1 MPTLRTILD
10 ERVREADPNLVE
22 KLDNNRV
29 RCFACGH
36 CCPIPDGQPGVC
48 KVRYNRGG
56 KLYVPWG
63 YTAGTQC
70 DPVEKKPFFHAYP
83 GALAYSFGMLG
94 CDLHC
99 AYCQNWVTS
108 QALRDP
114 SAVSPPHQA
123 SPEHLVRDAIAQ
135 GAKILVSTYNEPL
148 ITSEW
153 AVAVFKEAKA
163 AGLVT
168 GFVSNGNGTPQVLEY
183 LRPWLDLYKVD
194 LKSFDD
200 RHYHEL
206 GGRIGPILDSIR
218 RIHRMGLW
226 LEIVTLLIPGFND
239 SPDELRRLTEFLASI
254 SPDIPWHV
262 TAFHGD
268 YKMQNDV
275 ARDTNAEDLLRAV
288 EIGRAVRPSLHL
300 CRKSSRH
307 GWPLGRYALSA
318 VRRNFDRALR
328 LPDQD
333 YRLTPDG
340 RCPHCATAI
349 PGRWSARF
357 EGQIA
362 SHPFLPR
369 KRSAFVYNPIGIV
382 WSSAS
387 AQQYQLFLTGF
398 SRRGNRRQKGYDP
411 KSLT

>member
-1 MPTLRTILD
+1 MSPTLRTILD
-10 ERVREADPNLVE
+10 ERVREADPRLYEN
-22 KLDNNRV
+22 LDNNRL
-29 RCFACGH
+29 RCFSCGH
-36 CCPIPDGQPGVC
+36 CCPIPEGQAGVC
-48 KVRYNRGG
+48 KVRFNRGG

-99 AYCQNWVTS
+99 SYCQNWVTS

-114 SAVSPPHQA
+114 SAISPPHAA
-123 SPEHLVRDAIAQ
+123 SPEALVRDALDQ

-163 AGLVT
+163 AGLIT

-218 RIHRMGLW
+218 RIHAMGLW

-239 SPDELRRLTEFLASI
+239 SDNELRKLTEFLASI

-268 YKMQNDV
+268 YKMTDP
-275 ARDTNAEDLLRAV
+275 RDTTADDLLRAV
-288 EIGRAVRPSLHL
+288 EIGQESGLRYIYAGNLP
-300 CRKSSRH
+300 
-307 GWPLGRYALSA
+307 GRVGEWEDTRCPHCATTLIERYGYLIRS
-318 VRRNFDRALR
+318 
-328 LPDQD
+328 

-340 RCPHCATAI
+340 RCLECKTTI
-349 PGRWSARF
+349 PGRWSDRF

-369 KRSAFVYNPIGIV
+369 RRPD
-382 WSSAS
+382 
-387 AQQYQLFLTGF
+387 LFTIQT
-398 SRRGNRRQKGYDP
+398 R
-411 KSLT
+411 

>member
-10 ERVREADPNLVE
+10 QRVREADPHLYE
-22 KLDNNRV
+22 SLENNRV

-36 CCPIPDGQPGVC
+36 CCPIPEGQSGVC

-56 KLYVPWG
+56 TLFVPWG

-99 AYCQNWVTS
+99 GYCQNWVTS

-114 SAVSPPHQA
+114 NAVSPPLEA
-123 SPEHLVRDAIAQ
+123 SPEALVRDAIAQ

-153 AVAVFKEAKA
+153 AVAVFKEAKT
-163 AGLVT
+163 AGLIT
-168 GFVSNGNGTPQVLEY
+168 GFVSNGNATPQALEY

-206 GGRIGPILDSIR
+206 GGRIAPILDSIR
-218 RIHRMGLW
+218 RIHQSGLW

-239 SPDELRRLTEFLASI
+239 SADELRRLTEFLAGHLAQH
-254 SPDIPWHV
+254 P
-262 TAFHGD
+262 
-268 YKMQNDV
+268 V
-275 ARDTNAEDLLRAV
+275 ARHRLSRRLQNAKRCRARH
-288 EIGRAVRPSLHL
+288 EFRRPDARHRNRAQLRPSLHL
-300 CRKSSRH
+300 SRQPPRH
-307 GWPLGRYALSA
+307 GRRVGEHALP
-318 VRRNFDRALR
+318 AL
-328 LPDQD
+328 
-333 YRLTPDG
+333 
-340 RCPHCATAI
+340 
-349 PGRWSARF
+349 
-357 EGQIA
+357 
-362 SHPFLPR
+362 
-369 KRSAFVYNPIGIV
+369 
-382 WSSAS
+382 
-387 AQQYQLFLTGF
+387 
-398 SRRGNRRQKGYDP
+398 
-411 KSLT
+411 

>member
-1 MPTLRTILD
+1 MPTLRTVLD
-10 ERVREADPNLVE
+10 QQVREADPALYE
-22 KLDNNRV
+22 KLENNRV

-36 CCPIPDGQPGVC
+36 CCPIPEGQPGVC

-56 KLYVPWG
+56 TLYVPWG

-70 DPVEKKPFFHAYP
+70 DPVEKKPFFHAHP

-114 SAVSPPHQA
+114 TAVSPPLEA
-123 SPEHLVRDAIAQ
+123 SPELLVRDAIAQ

-153 AVAVFKEAKA
+153 AVAVFKQAKA
-163 AGLVT
+163 AGLIT
-168 GFVSNGNGTPQVLEY
+168 GFVSNGNATPQVLEF

-206 GGRIGPILDSIR
+206 GGRIAPILDSIR
-218 RIHRMGLW
+218 RIHDG
-226 LEIVTLLIPGFND
+226 TLARNRHASNPRLQRLA
-239 SPDELRRLTEFLASI
+239 DELRRLTEFLAGI

-275 ARDTNAEDLLRAV
+275 ARDTTPKTFCK
-288 EIGRAVRPSLHL
+288 PS
-300 CRKSSRH
+300 KSAAS
-307 GWPLGRYALSA
+307 PASA
-318 VRRNFDRALR
+318 TS
-328 LPDQD
+328 
-333 YRLTPDG
+333 TP
-340 RCPHCATAI
+340 AI
-349 PGRWSARF
+349 FPAWSANGKTRAAH
-357 EGQIA
+357 IA
-362 SHPFLPR
+362 MKL
-369 KRSAFVYNPIGIV
+369 
-382 WSSAS
+382 
-387 AQQYQLFLTGF
+387 
-398 SRRGNRRQKGYDP
+398 
-411 KSLT
+411 

>member
-1 MPTLRTILD
+1 MPTLRSILD
-10 ERVREADPNLVE
+10 ERVREADAGLYE
-22 KLDNNRV
+22 KLDNKRV
-29 RCFACGH
+29 RCFSCGH

-56 KLYVPWG
+56 TLYVPWG

-94 CDLHC
+94 CDLHWG
-99 AYCQNWVTS
+99 YCQNWGTS
-108 QALRDP
+108 QALREP
-114 SAVSPPHQA
+114 SAVSPPLPA
-123 SPEHLVRDAIAQ
+123 SPERLGREAITQ

-163 AGLVT
+163 AGLIT

-206 GGRIGPILDSIR
+206 GGRIAPILDSIR
-218 RIHRMGLW
+218 RIYDMGLW

-239 SPDELRRLTEFLASI
+239 SPDELRRLTEFLAGI

-275 ARDTNAEDLLRAV
+275 ARDTCAEDLLRAV
-288 EIGRAVRPSLHL
+288 EIGRRSGLRYIYAGNLPGQVGHGEDTRCPQCDEILIG
-300 CRKSSRH
+300 RH
-307 GWPLGRYALSA
+307 GYLIK
-318 VRRNFDRALR
+318 
-328 LPDQD
+328 D

-340 RCPHCATAI
+340 HCPNCAAAI
-349 PGRWSARF
+349 PGRWSTRF
-357 EGQIA
+357 EGQIT
-362 SHPFLPR
+362 SRPFSPR
-369 KRSAFVYNPIGIV
+369 KRSL
-382 WSSAS
+382 
-387 AQQYQLFLTGF
+387 LFTIHT
-398 SRRGNRRQKGYDP
+398 Q
-411 KSLT
+411 

>member
-1 MPTLRTILD
+1 MRTLRSVLD
-10 ERVREADPNLVE
+10 ERVREADPLLYE
-22 KLDNNRV
+22 KLENHRV

-36 CCPIPDGQPGVC
+36 CCPIPEGQPGVC

-56 KLYVPWG
+56 ALYVPWG

-108 QALRDP
+108 QALRD
-114 SAVSPPHQA
+114 SNAISPPLTT
-123 SPEHLVRDAIAQ
+123 SPELLVRDAIAQ

-153 AVAVFKEAKA
+153 AVAVFKEAKS
-163 AGLVT
+163 AGLLT
-168 GFVSNGNGTPQVLEY
+168 GFVSNGNATPRVLEY
-183 LRPWLDLYKVD
+183 LAPWLDVYKVD

-206 GGRIGPILDSIR
+206 GGRIGPILESIR
-218 RIHRMGLW
+218 RIHEMGLW

-239 SPDELRRLTEFLASI
+239 SADELRRLTEFLSDI
-254 SPDIPWHV
+254 SADIPWHV

-268 YKMQNDV
+268 YKMTDP
-275 ARDTNAEDLLRAV
+275 RDTRPEDLLRAV
-288 EIGRAVRPSLHL
+288 EIGQQSDLRYIYAGNLPGAVGQWEHTRCPQCSETLIQ
-300 CRKSSRH
+300 
-307 GWPLGRYALSA
+307 RYGYMIM
-318 VRRNFDRALR
+318 
-328 LPDQD
+328 D

-340 RCPHCATAI
+340 RCPHCSTTI
-349 PGRWSARF
+349 PGRWAARF
-357 EGQIA
+357 ESQIA
-362 SHPFLPR
+362 SRPFLPR
-369 KRSAFVYNPIGIV
+369 RS
-382 WSSAS
+382 SL
-387 AQQYQLFLTGF
+387 LFTIQ
-398 SRRGNRRQKGYDP
+398 NR
-411 KSLT
+411 

>member
-1 MPTLRTILD
+1 MSPTLRSILD
-10 ERVREADPNLVE
+10 ERVREADPTLYQ
-22 KLDNNRV
+22 KLDNNRL
-29 RCFACGH
+29 RCFSCGH
-36 CCPIPDGQPGVC
+36 SCPIPEGQAGVC

-56 KLYVPWG
+56 TLYVPWG
-63 YTAGTQC
+63 YTAGIQC

-99 AYCQNWVTS
+99 SYCQNWVTS

-114 SAVSPPHQA
+114 NAVSPPHEV
-123 SPEHLVRDAIAQ
+123 SPERLVRDAKAQ
-135 GAKILVSTYNEPL
+135 GGKILVSTYNEPL

-163 AGLVT
+163 AGLIT

-183 LRPWLDLYKVD
+183 LRPHLDLYKVD

-218 RIHRMGLW
+218 RIHAMGLW

-239 SPDELRRLTEFLASI
+239 SDDELRRLTEFLAGI
-254 SPDIPWHV
+254 SSDIPWHV

-275 ARDTNAEDLLRAV
+275 ARDTTAEDLLRAV
-288 EIGRAVRPSLHL
+288 EIGRQSGL
-300 CRKSSRH
+300 
-307 GWPLGRYALSA
+307 RYIYAG
-318 VRRNFDRALR
+318 N
-328 LPDQD
+328 LPGEVGEWEDTRCPQCD
-333 YRLTPDG
+333 ATLIERYGYLIKNYRLTPEG
-340 RCPHCATAI
+340 HCPKCATAI

-357 EGQIA
+357 EGQITA
-362 SHPFLPR
+362 HPFSPR
-369 KRSAFVYNPIGIV
+369 RTTS
-382 WSSAS
+382 
-387 AQQYQLFLTGF
+387 LFTI
-398 SRRGNRRQKGYDP
+398 R
-411 KSLT
+411 